1 MLDRVAVVL
10 SSQNETGYFA
20 LNNVVLKAL
29 VNQNNNTDRRIVT
42 PRITLH
48 SALGHIIILEA
59 WW

>member
-20 LNNVVLKAL
+20 LNNVILKAL
-29 VNQNNNTDRRIVT
+29 VNQNNKTDHRIVT
-42 PRITLH
+42 PKITLH
-48 SALGHIIILEA
+48 SELGHIIMLEA